1 METLSRMNGTAQKC
15 ILSLLLL
22 AAFLAAFDGRTTAFA
37 GPLEEG
43 VNYFEG
49 GHYRWALEK
58 FVEAVD
64 QSPRDPQRWWY
75 LAESYRL
82 LGDADAAAPAYRH
95 VLQLAPHSPL
105 AAAARKTLDG
115 MGQPPVATV
124 RIPLQR
130 RGGVVLLPVRIN
142 GKEAGAVI
150 LDTGASFTSI
160 SVAAAAQLGI
170 RPSGAGS
177 VRLITANGAVQA
189 PLAILEEVEIGG
201 AVAQHVP
208 AVIHEL
214 PGLPPGVVGLLG
226 MSFLDR
232 FQVNLDISSGAMIL
246 ESGR

>member
-1 METLSRMNGTAQKC
+1 METLSRMNGTTQLR
-15 ILSLLLL
+15 IVSFFLLV
-22 AAFLAAFDGRTTAFA
+22 AFLAGLDGRTSALA

-82 LGDADAAAPAYRH
+82 LGDVDAAAPAYRH

-105 AAAARKTLDG
+105 AAAARKALDG

-124 RIPLQR
+124 RIPLQW
-130 RGGVVLLPVRIN
+130 RGSVVLLPARIN
-142 GKEAGAVI
+142 GKEAGALI
-150 LDTGASFTSI
+150 LDTGASFTTI
-160 SVAAAAQLGI
+160 SAAAAAQLGI

-177 VRLITANGAVQA
+177 VRLITANGPIQA
-189 PLAILEEVEIGG
+189 PLAILDEVEIGG

-214 PGLPPGVVGLLG
+214 PGMPPGVAGLLG
-226 MSFLDR
+226 MSFLER
-232 FQVNLDISSGAMIL
+232 FQVNLDITSGTLIL